1 MKKPDSYLNLIEEIK
16 KMPSISTKSAEK
28 ISLSFLNIEKT
39 NAKKIFDSIIDCIY
53 RINKCKECNAII
65 EGALL
70 CDICIDSSR
79 DESKICIVSDF
90 NNLLKIEKTNIYDG
104 KYFILEFDLKPNVK
118 IIDDN
123 KQKILQLLIDR
134 INKNQVSEILIL
146 LDFTISGELTSY
158 FLRSRLKK
166 EFSNIKLYRP
176 GIGMPINSSI
186 DYIDNESLEWSI
198 KNKKEF

>member
-1 MKKPDSYLNLIEEIK
+1 MKKPEGYLNLIEEVK

-28 ISLSFLNIEKT
+28 ISLSFLNMGKT
-39 NAKKIFDSIIDCIY
+39 HAKNILDSMIDYIY

-65 EGALL
+65 EGAIL
-70 CDICIDSSR
+70 CDICIDLSR
-79 DESKICIVSDF
+79 DNSKLCIVGDF
-90 NNLLKIEKTNIYDG
+90 NNLLKIEETGIYDG
-104 KYFILEFDLKPNVK
+104 KYFILEFDLKPNIK
-118 IIDDN
+118 IIDDE

-134 INKNQVSEILIL
+134 INVNEVEEILIL
-146 LDFTISGELTSY
+146 LDFTITGELTSY
-158 FLRSRLKK
+158 FLKNNLKK
-166 EFSNIKLYRP
+166 EFTNIKLYRP